1 MGKCY
6 DCGGEIIFRYVD
18 GVRTPIHRS
27 GGCFP
32 GGSHPGGSYT
42 TITSFVDPNARCPV
56 CRDRVFFY
64 RSPFDGRVFFDEL
77 GPPWPKHPC
86 TDNAGKHHP
95 LPPRKPPAHEA
106 ETSGPKAEWQRS
118 GWKPFWCR
126 KSEYKEDEGMTA
138 IFGKMEGEEGGEW
151 ILFVSGEVQN
161 TKDYPTLAKPKGK
174 AKGRYQIATF
184 RIGDKKRKLTE
195 MYFDAY
201 LPAHYR

>member
-1 MGKCY
+1 
-6 DCGGEIIFRYVD
+6 
-18 GVRTPIHRS
+18 
-27 GGCFP
+27 
-32 GGSHPGGSYT
+32 
-42 TITSFVDPNARCPV
+42 
-56 CRDRVFFY
+56 
-64 RSPFDGRVFFDEL
+64 
-77 GPPWPKHPC
+77 
-86 TDNAGKHHP
+86 
-95 LPPRKPPAHEA
+95 
-106 ETSGPKAEWQRS
+106 
-118 GWKPFWCR
+118 
-126 KSEYKEDEGMTA
+126 MTA